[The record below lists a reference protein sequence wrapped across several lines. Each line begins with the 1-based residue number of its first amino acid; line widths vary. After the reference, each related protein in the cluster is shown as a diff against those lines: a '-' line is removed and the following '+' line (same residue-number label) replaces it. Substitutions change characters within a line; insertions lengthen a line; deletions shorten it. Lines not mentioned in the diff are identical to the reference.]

1 MSNQLTFDLALPPPT
16 YAREDFVVAPGNREA
31 LAWLDRWPDW
41 PAPAL
46 CLNGPPGS
54 GKTHLGRIWAADVSA
69 KSIDGAELEGKSV
82 ADLTDLA
89 QASLAILVENADRAP
104 ERGLFH
110 LYNLVRERRGHS
122 SFNAC
127 HRRRAAHEQA

>member
-16 YAREDFVVAPGNREA
+16 YAREDFVVAPGSREA

-54 GKTHLGRIWAADVSA
+54 GKSTMMNILGCLDAPTMGHYYFRGVDVGADGREDDQS
-69 KSIDGAELEGKSV
+69 KKPDRTRECGEDE
-82 ADLTDLA
+82 
-89 QASLAILVENADRAP
+89 ERAP
-104 ERGLFH
+104 PGKAGSKLESDR
-110 LYNLVRERRGHS
+110 
-122 SFNAC
+122 NAE
-127 HRRRAAHEQA
+127 HRRDAEG